1 MVFYVKAV
9 VTAMFYS
16 TSRSLRTV
24 FTGSRFKKTNRK
36 NKGLFTF
43 FIYYTGVYSKTFS
56 EKLLKDLR
64 HHFYFAKIIRL
75 LKNKIGD
82 VNLNE

>member
-16 TSRSLRTV
+16 TSRSLRAV

-36 NKGLFTF
+36 NKGSFKF
-43 FIYYTGVYSKTFS
+43 FIYYTGVYSKKFS
-56 EKLLKDLR
+56 EKFLKDLR
-64 HHFYFAKIIRL
+64 RHFYFAKIIKL

-82 VNLNE
+82 ENLNE

>member
-9 VTAMFYS
+9 VAAMFYS
-16 TSRSLRTV
+16 TSRSLRAV

-36 NKGLFTF
+36 NKGSFTF
-43 FIYYTGVYSKTFS
+43 FIYYTGVDSKKFS

-64 HHFYFAKIIRL
+64 LHFYFAKIIRL

>member
-16 TSRSLRTV
+16 TSRSLRAV

-36 NKGLFTF
+36 NKGSFTF
-43 FIYYTGVYSKTFS
+43 FIYYTGVYSKKFS

-64 HHFYFAKIIRL
+64 RHFYFAKIIRL

-82 VNLNE
+82 ENLNE

>member
-16 TSRSLRTV
+16 TSRSLRAV

-36 NKGLFTF
+36 NKGSFTF
-43 FIYYTGVYSKTFS
+43 FIYYTGVYSKKFS
-56 EKLLKDLR
+56 EKFLKDLR
-64 HHFYFAKIIRL
+64 RHFYFAKIIKL

>member
-16 TSRSLRTV
+16 TSRSLRAV

-36 NKGLFTF
+36 NKGSFTF
-43 FIYYTGVYSKTFS
+43 FIYYTGVYSKKFS

>member
-1 MVFYVKAV
+1 MVFYIKAV

-16 TSRSLRTV
+16 TSRSLRAV

-36 NKGLFTF
+36 NKGSFTF
-43 FIYYTGVYSKTFS
+43 FIYYTGVYSKKFS

>member
-1 MVFYVKAV
+1 MVFYIKAV

-16 TSRSLRTV
+16 TSRSLRAV
-24 FTGSRFKKTNRK
+24 FTGSLFKKTNRK
-36 NKGLFTF
+36 NKGSFTF
-43 FIYYTGVYSKTFS
+43 FIYYTGVYSKKFS

>member
-16 TSRSLRTV
+16 TSRSLRAV
-24 FTGSRFKKTNRK
+24 FAGNRFKKINRK
-36 NKGLFTF
+36 DQGSFTF
-43 FIYYTGVYSKTFS
+43 FNYYTGVYSKKFS

-64 HHFYFAKIIRL
+64 HHFYFAKIIKL

-82 VNLNE
+82 ENLNE

>member
-1 MVFYVKAV
+1 MFYVKAV

-16 TSRSLRTV
+16 TSRSLRAV

-36 NKGLFTF
+36 NKGSFTF
-43 FIYYTGVYSKTFS
+43 FIYYTGVYSKKFS

>member
-16 TSRSLRTV
+16 TSRSLRAV

-36 NKGLFTF
+36 NKGSFTF
-43 FIYYTGVYSKTFS
+43 FIYYTGVYSRKFS

>member
-16 TSRSLRTV
+16 ASRSLRAV

-36 NKGLFTF
+36 NKGSFTF
-43 FIYYTGVYSKTFS
+43 FIYYTGVYSKKFS
-56 EKLLKDLR
+56 EKFLKDLR
-64 HHFYFAKIIRL
+64 RHFYFAKIIKL

>member
-1 MVFYVKAV
+1 MVFDVKAV
-9 VTAMFYS
+9 VAVTFYS
-16 TSRSLRTV
+16 ASRSLRAV
-24 FTGSRFKKTNRK
+24 FAGNSFKKINRRDQ
-36 NKGLFTF
+36 GSFTF
-43 FIYYTGVYSKTFS
+43 FIYYTGVYSKKFS

-82 VNLNE
+82 ENLNE

>member
-16 TSRSLRTV
+16 TSRSLRAV

-36 NKGLFTF
+36 NKGSFTF
-43 FIYYTGVYSKTFS
+43 FIYYTGVYSKKIS

-64 HHFYFAKIIRL
+64 RHFYFAKIIRL

-82 VNLNE
+82 ENLNE

>member
-1 MVFYVKAV
+1 MVFDVKAV
-9 VTAMFYS
+9 VAVTFYS
-16 TSRSLRTV
+16 ASRSLRAV
-24 FTGSRFKKTNRK
+24 FAGNSFKKINRRDQ
-36 NKGLFTF
+36 GSFTF
-43 FIYYTGVYSKTFS
+43 FIYYTGVYSKKFS

>member
-9 VTAMFYS
+9 VAATFYS
-16 TSRSLRTV
+16 ASRSLRAV
-24 FTGSRFKKTNRK
+24 FAGNSFKKINRK
-36 NKGLFTF
+36 DQGSFTF
-43 FIYYTGVYSKTFS
+43 FTYYTGVYSKKFS

-64 HHFYFAKIIRL
+64 RHFYFAKIIKL

>member
-1 MVFYVKAV
+1 MV
-9 VTAMFYS
+9 FYS
-16 TSRSLRTV
+16 TSRSLRAV

-36 NKGLFTF
+36 NKGSFTF
-43 FIYYTGVYSKTFS
+43 FIYYTGVYSKKFS
-56 EKLLKDLR
+56 EKLLKDLCR
-64 HHFYFAKIIRL
+64 HFYFAKIIKL